1 MDPLSPVFR
10 KVDRPMNE
18 QLLLLMGKVKLGR
31 VSFLENKHHQA
42 GLNPV
47 HILASHFNFIFNRS
61 SGL

>member
-1 MDPLSPVFR
+1 MDPISPVFR

-18 QLLLLMGKVKLGR
+18 QLLLMGKVKPGR
-31 VSFLENKHHQA
+31 VSFLENKCISIK
-42 GLNPV
+42 LVNPV